1 MCWVTGAWE
10 IMAAEGVHSLND
22 SNEHTGCVCPQLDV
36 QRTCTMDVYDSLSA
50 KVSCEADN
58 LYFTLPGPFFT
69 ILVINCQGQSCGS
82 ECDLFITMAT
92 SLCQ

>member
-1 MCWVTGAWE
+1 
-10 IMAAEGVHSLND
+10 MAAEGVHSLND

-58 LYFTLPGPFFT
+58 LYFTLPGHFFT
-69 ILVINCQGQSCGS
+69 ILVISCQGQSGGS
-82 ECDLFITMAT
+82 ECDLSITMAT